1 MSLAQITEK
10 IENDAR
16 AEAQRI
22 LERAAE
28 QEAEIKR
35 RAEADVRALEDASRA
50 RFEKERPEIFKR
62 REIVA
67 KLDIN
72 KMHLD
77 AQRRLIN
84 DTFDRALEEL
94 KSLDR
99 DKYTSFFKRLLKEA
113 LDTGDEEMELS
124 KKERFID
131 REWLDKFNSENK
143 TRIKIS
149 DRRQDFSGGFVL
161 NNGRICINC
170 SWEMLLMQAAR
181 EKLETEVVHR
191 LFPA

>member
-16 AEAQRI
+16 AEAQKI

-35 RAEADVRALEDASRA
+35 SAEADVRALEDASRA

-94 KSLDR
+94 RSLDR

-113 LDTGDEEMELS
+113 VDTGDEEMELS

-131 REWLDKFNSENK
+131 KEWLDKFNSENK

-161 NNGRICINC
+161 NNGRVCINC
-170 SWEMLLMQAAR
+170 SWEMLMRAAR
-181 EKLETEVVHR
+181 EKLETEVVHL

>member
-16 AEAQRI
+16 AEAQKI

-28 QEAEIKR
+28 QEAEVKR
-35 RAEADVRALEDASRA
+35 GAEAEIKALEDSSRA

-67 KLDIN
+67 RLDVNKL
-72 KMHLD
+72 HLG

-84 DTFDRALEEL
+84 DVFAGALEKL
-94 KSLDR
+94 KSLGKDE
-99 DKYTSFFKRLLKEA
+99 YTAFFERLLKEA
-113 LDTGDEEMELS
+113 VDSGDEIIDIS
-124 KKERFID
+124 KGEKFINKEWI
-131 REWLDKFNSENK
+131 DKFNGANN

-149 DRRQDFSGGFVL
+149 DKRQDFSGGFVL
-161 NNGRICINC
+161 NKGRVCINC
-170 SWEMLLMQAAR
+170 SWEMLTQVAQ

>member
-10 IENDAR
+10 IEKDAN
-16 AEAQRI
+16 AEAKKI
-22 LERAAE
+22 LYRAAE
-28 QEAEIKR
+28 QKEEIKHG
-35 RAEADVRALEDASRA
+35 AETEALALESVSRT

-67 KLDIN
+67 RLDIN
-72 KMHLD
+72 KIRLD

-84 DTFDRALEEL
+84 DVFADALEVL

-99 DKYTSFFKRLLKEA
+99 DRYTSFFGRLLKEA
-113 LDTGDEEMELS
+113 AASGGEDMEIS
-124 KKERFID
+124 KGERFINK
-131 REWLDKFNSENK
+131 EWLDKFNGENR
-143 TRIKIS
+143 TRIEIS
-149 DRRQDFSGGFVL
+149 DKRRDFSGGFVL
-161 NNGRICINC
+161 NNGRVCINC
-170 SWEMLLMQAAR
+170 SWEMLMRAAR

>member
-1 MSLAQITEK
+1 M
-10 IENDAR
+10 
-16 AEAQRI
+16 
-22 LERAAE
+22 
-28 QEAEIKR
+28 
-35 RAEADVRALEDASRA
+35 RALEDASRA

-149 DRRQDFSGGFVL
+149 DRRQDFSVGFVL

-170 SWEMLLMQAAR
+170 SWEMLMQAAR

>member
-170 SWEMLLMQAAR
+170 SWEMLMQAAR